1 MLKNIALISFFIAF
15 TVVMLG
21 AWVRLTDA
29 GLGCPDWPGCYGDI
43 LVPNNVDLIDGF
55 DQSLDDRPFNS
66 GKAWRE
72 MIHRYLA
79 SALGIL
85 CLAILAL
92 AWKRGEKILLPV
104 LLVLMVGFQGILGM
118 LTVTWLLKPVIVMA
132 HLLGGLTTL
141 SLLFLI
147 VRKDKPKI
155 TASINLKRL
164 VLIGFFALI
173 TQIALG
179 GWTSSN
185 YAATACPDF
194 PTCQSQWWPDSM
206 NFTNGFDLWNEIGID
221 YEGGILDSQAR
232 TAIHFSHR
240 LGAIALILVTLIV
253 GFSLRKISTTFILGS
268 ALLAILSVQVSIG
281 ISLIIFAFPITLA
294 VLHNGFAAL
303 FLIAMVEAVRKTH

>member
-1 MLKNIALISFFIAF
+1 MLKNIALVSFFLAF
-15 TVVMLG
+15 TVVILG

-29 GLGCPDWPGCYGDI
+29 GLGCPDWPGCYGDL
-43 LVPNNVDLIDGF
+43 LVPSNVDLIDGF
-55 DQSLDDRPFNS
+55 DQSLDDRPFDS

-92 AWKRGEKILLPV
+92 AWKRRKSLLLPV
-104 LLVLMVGFQGILGM
+104 LLVLTVGFQGILGM

-132 HLLGGLTTL
+132 HLLGGFTTL

-147 VRKDKPKI
+147 IRKNKPKI
-155 TASINLKRL
+155 TTTINIRRL
-164 VLIGFFALI
+164 MLIGLFTVIA
-173 TQIALG
+173 QIALG

-194 PTCQSQWWPDSM
+194 PTCQAQWWPDNM
-206 NFTNGFDLWNEIGID
+206 NFTNGFDLWHEIGID
-221 YEGGILDSQAR
+221 YEGGILDNQAR

-240 LGAIALILVTLIV
+240 LGAIALILVTLII
-253 GFSLRKISTTFILGS
+253 GFSLRKIPATFMLGS

-281 ISLIIFAFPITLA
+281 ISLIIFALPITLA

-303 FLIAMVEAVRKTH
+303 LLLFMIGAHRKTY